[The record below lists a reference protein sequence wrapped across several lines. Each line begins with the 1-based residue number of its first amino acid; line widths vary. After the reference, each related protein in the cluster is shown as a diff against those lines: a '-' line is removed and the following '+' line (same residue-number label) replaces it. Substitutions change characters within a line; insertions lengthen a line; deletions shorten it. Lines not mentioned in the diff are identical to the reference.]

1 MKKITTN
8 LLKIFLDEKQIK
20 FLYILLKYTFYTI
33 IIIHYLIGILSVFN
47 EALFNS
53 IHDVIISYIVIITEK
68 LIPIFNKFF
77 NNESQTYI
85 PNLVISS
92 YNNIKSEYES
102 SKYGLWSTLFSFT
115 PLEYYFL
122 EILGGELS
130 MFFLTIFFNMV
141 FKK

>member
-68 LIPIFNKFF
+68 LIN
-77 NNESQTYI
+77 
-85 PNLVISS
+85 
-92 YNNIKSEYES
+92 
-102 SKYGLWSTLFSFT
+102 
-115 PLEYYFL
+115 
-122 EILGGELS
+122 
-130 MFFLTIFFNMV
+130 
-141 FKK
+141 